1 VNYRIINCIFVHLL
15 KNITNMILKYNKYV
29 EKINEN
35 YDNIDIMKSKYNEL
49 IDYTLL
55 EPTTS
60 NEDIISLTEKA
71 RIIVPKSI
79 CVLPKMVSLAKKEL
93 KDTNILV
100 CTVISFP
107 DGNNTIE
114 EKSNETLKAIQDGA
128 DEIDMVLNYKLLK
141 ERWFENNVN
150 ENIHEYLIKDIK
162 TLSRICH
169 DSDVILKVIV
179 ESGLLD
185 IPQTNYVTK
194 LCLEADADYIKTSTG
209 KISIGA
215 ELDKVKE
222 MKDVITE
229 SDKTMFIKVSGGI
242 RTLEDIE
249 KFAPYVDRFG
259 VGYSVVEQLNGIT
272 TNNNSNY

>member
-1 VNYRIINCIFVHLL
+1 
-15 KNITNMILKYNKYV
+15 MILKYNKYI

-35 YDNIDIMKSKYNEL
+35 YDNIDIMKEKYNEL

-55 EPTTS
+55 EPTSS

-71 RIIVPKSI
+71 RIINPKSV
-79 CVLPKMVSLAKKEL
+79 CVLPDKVSLAKKEL

-107 DGNNTIE
+107 GGENTIE

-141 ERWFENNVN
+141 ERWFEDSVN
-150 ENIHEYLIKDIK
+150 ENIHEYLLKDIK
-162 TLSRICH
+162 TLSRLCH
-169 DSDVILKVIV
+169 DNDVILKVIV

-209 KISIGA
+209 KVSVGA
-215 ELDKVKE
+215 ELVKVKE

-229 SDKTMFIKVSGGI
+229 SDKTMFIKASGGI
-242 RTLEDIE
+242 RSFEDIE
-249 KFAPYVDRFG
+249 RFAPYVDRFG
-259 VGYSVVEQLNGIT
+259 VGFGVVEKLNGIT
-272 TNNNSNY
+272 SSVKSDY

>member
-1 VNYRIINCIFVHLL
+1 MII
-15 KNITNMILKYNKYV
+15 KYNKYV
-29 EKINEN
+29 DKINEN
-35 YDNIDIMKSKYNEL
+35 YDNINEMKEKYNEL

-55 EPTTS
+55 ESTAS

-71 RIIVPKSI
+71 RIIEPKTV
-79 CVLPKMVSLAKKEL
+79 CVLPNKVSIAKKEL

-107 DGNNTIE
+107 DGENTIE
-114 EKSNETLKAIQDGA
+114 EKSDETLKAIQDGA

-141 ERWFENNVN
+141 ERWFKDSVN
-150 ENIHEYLIKDIK
+150 ENIHEYLLKDIK
-162 TLSRICH
+162 TISKICQ
-169 DSDVILKVIV
+169 DNDVILKVIV

-209 KISIGA
+209 KVSIGA
-215 ELDKVKE
+215 ELVKVKE

-229 SDKTMFIKVSGGI
+229 SDKTMFIKASGGI
-242 RTLEDIE
+242 KSYEDIE
-249 KFAPYVDRFG
+249 RFAPYVDRFG
-259 VGYSVVEQLNGIT
+259 VGFDVVEKLNGIT
-272 TNNNSNY
+272 SSVKSEY